1 VVLCICS
8 FYLFVDFVLKREK
21 ASNYYSSFQI
31 IQMEQATTAEGATPA
46 PASTGGWRNPL
57 HAAVWMN
64 DYAGLDELL
73 ARALRGAPSIGPDF
87 ESAEMMATSSSS
99 SLSSS
104 GSGGG
109 LEAVYLEEEEH
120 GLTALYAAVLRGDE
134 RAAEALLAKGAMPEN
149 GGCRG
154 VPPLFSA
161 AARGNADLVR
171 TTTP

>member
-1 VVLCICS
+1 
-8 FYLFVDFVLKREK
+8 
-21 ASNYYSSFQI
+21 
-31 IQMEQATTAEGATPA
+31 
-46 PASTGGWRNPL
+46 
-57 HAAVWMN
+57 MN
-64 DYAGLDELL
+64 DYAGLEELL

-99 SLSSS
+99 SSLSSSS
-104 GSGGG
+104 GSGGGG

-171 TTTP
+171 TTTTTPRPCIFLYVPNLYFIHLPLMTSCLLLLLWWWGRCGCC